1 MEIREQLGN
10 RERRRRER
18 RVWARAFIAS
28 VGAHALIFLLW
39 GVAPVRPSPFSAAG
53 PRAGDARAAAG
64 GMQTM
69 NVRTPPSTPVIPPPV
84 PLAVEVE
91 VEPVEFEDEPA
102 FDPAALEG
110 AATALQG
117 PGLEDGTGQGD
128 GGTAEEGLFRVTPP
142 SPRGMILPPEN
153 DALKGMEVQIWVFVD
168 ARGRV
173 VADST
178 FLRPPTRDG
187 QYNRRLIEEA
197 AQWIFTPAMK
207 GGEPVATWYH
217 YAFSM

>member
-1 MEIREQLGN
+1 MDNMEQPGN
-10 RERRRRER
+10 YERRRIER
-18 RVWARAFIAS
+18 KVWVRAFLVS
-28 VGAHALIFLLW
+28 LVAHILILLMYD
-39 GVAPVRPSPFSAAG
+39 APPVRPSPFAAAG
-53 PRAGDARAAAG
+53 PRAGDALAAAG
-64 GMQTM
+64 GMQTI
-69 NVRTPPSTPVIPPPV
+69 NVRTRPATPLIPPPE

-91 VEPVEFEDEPA
+91 VDPIEFDEEPS
-102 FDPAALEG
+102 FDPAALAG
-110 AATALQG
+110 AASALEG
-117 PGLEDGTGQGD
+117 PGLEDGTGEGD
-128 GGTAEEGLFRVTPP
+128 GGTAEEGLFRLTPP

-153 DALKGMEVQIWVFVD
+153 DALKGNEVEIWVFVD

-173 VADST
+173 VPDST

-187 QYNRRLIEEA
+187 SYNRRLIEEA